1 MARLLL
7 MVLLCMTFM
16 TNPLQQQS
24 QQSLLSSFDDE
35 PTISGHLFL
44 ADEAMILDTTPSLVH
59 KQDGIP
65 LNKMTLPPD
74 MNFGIKSLVQ
84 SPFCFEVLPDS
95 LGFLE
100 VVRSHSNYL

>member
-16 TNPLQQQS
+16 SNPVQQQS
-24 QQSLLSSFDDE
+24 HQSILTSFDE
-35 PTISGHLFL
+35 VPTISIHLIVSD
-44 ADEAMILDTTPSLVH
+44 ASMVLDTVPSLVH
-59 KQDGIP
+59 KQDCIP
-65 LNKMTLPPD
+65 LNKTITPPD
-74 MNFGIKSLVQ
+74 MDFGIELFVQ
-84 SPFCFEVLPDS
+84 SPFCFEVFPDS